1 MLFVII
7 VKQIIITF
15 MNNHEIKESAYIQY
29 LDFNN
34 QCRGAL
40 SQPILYGGLESVE
53 YILMFMHD
61 FLNYSRNSN
70 FGYTLIVDVDYV
82 EYLQSLHND

>member
-1 MLFVII
+1 
-7 VKQIIITF
+7 
-15 MNNHEIKESAYIQY
+15 MNNHEIKESAYIRY

-61 FLNYSRNSN
+61 F
-70 FGYTLIVDVDYV
+70 
-82 EYLQSLHND
+82 